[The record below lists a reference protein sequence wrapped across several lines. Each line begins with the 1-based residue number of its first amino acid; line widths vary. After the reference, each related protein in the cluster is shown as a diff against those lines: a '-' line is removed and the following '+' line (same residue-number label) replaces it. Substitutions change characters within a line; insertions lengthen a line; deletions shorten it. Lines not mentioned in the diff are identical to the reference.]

1 VSNAEAT
8 GPLSGIRVV
17 ELGIWVAA
25 PSGAAMLADWGAD
38 VIKLEAPSG
47 DPLRQIRYAVGDD
60 FVHCPYFE
68 PENRGKRSVV
78 LDLRTDDGLTAARAL
93 IDSADVFVTNLRPA
107 ALAKYGLDHEAVLER
122 HPRLVYALVT
132 GYGLEGPRAG
142 AGAYDLGAYW
152 ARGGMA
158 ELLRSEEGD
167 IPVQRS
173 GMGDHL
179 TGLGVA
185 GMVSAALFARERTG
199 TGQLVTT
206 SLTRMAAWQLST
218 DYNLRLMIDRPAPRS
233 DRTTEANP
241 VWNNYRAGDGKGFWL
256 IGVEADRHW
265 PVLARMVGRPE
276 WADDPSLATRA
287 QRAER
292 SAELIAELDR
302 IFASRTREE
311 WATIFDAD
319 PDFFWAPVNDVD
331 DVLADPQT
339 HAAGVVVEVAADD
352 GPVRMVASPIDF
364 LGTPPPPHRG
374 APALGEHTDEV
385 LAELGL
391 VHATPRGVG
400 S

>member
-1 VSNAEAT
+1 VSTTESA

-38 VIKLEAPSG
+38 VIKLEAPAG

-78 LDLRTDDGLTAARAL
+78 LDLRTDDGLAAARAL

-107 ALAKYGLDHEAVLER
+107 ALAKYGLDHETVLER

-142 AGAYDLGAYW
+142 AGAYDMGAYW
-152 ARGGMA
+152 ARGGLA
-158 ELLRSEEGD
+158 ELLRSGDGD

-179 TGLGVA
+179 AGLGVA
-185 GMVSAALFARERTG
+185 GMVSAALLSRERTG

-218 DYNLRLMIDRPAPRS
+218 DYNLRLMIDRPAPRT
-233 DRTTEANP
+233 DRAREANP

-276 WADDPSLATRA
+276 WADDPALATRA

-292 SAELIAELDR
+292 SAELIAELDT
-302 IFASRTREE
+302 IFATRTRDE
-311 WATIFDAD
+311 WAAIFDAD

-352 GPVRMVASPIDF
+352 GPVHMVDSPIDF
-364 LGTPPPPHRG
+364 VGTPPAPYRG

-385 LAELGL
+385 LVELGL
-391 VHATPRGVG
+391 RAEVCGGRP
-400 S
+400 